1 MTEFWL
7 AVALMS
13 ALVLIAGWWF
23 LRRHGLVVTDLA
35 TQETLNTRKQE
46 IIQRETENLAL
57 YQQRVAE
64 LDSSFTQGEIDQDS
78 HEDLTKE
85 ARLQLAVDIEQA
97 DHVDNVSVLSSKKSS
112 KKSSAK
118 SSERSSET
126 SIKTPPDKAQ
136 GQTGIYIAIAL
147 VPLLALI
154 LYLPQGFSVGGS
166 LDYQVAQQLQ
176 GLETISDQRE
186 RNTQLLQLSSLLEKN
201 VPNNSRRE
209 DLLRLRADLYSAV
222 NQHQRAADVY
232 TALLK
237 RNNEDAGLTAYLA
250 QSTYLK
256 EIAEQQNQTDQ
267 APTFSPT
274 VQALL
279 AKALTLDPQQYLAL
293 SLSGMQAFSQ
303 ADYHLAI
310 KHWRAALAVYGAN
323 SPQAAS
329 LTGGIQAAEARL
341 GTQTVKA
348 GSTTTA
354 AEVNPISTEANIR
367 LKISIDQGLL
377 SAEDN
382 PDTPVFVF
390 ARAVNGPRMPLAA
403 KRLRLA
409 DLPIELLIT
418 ENDKMSVQS
427 IAGHSQLIVGA
438 RLARSGQPIAAS
450 GDLQSSE
457 LLVEVAASPDAAALT
472 ELYINTLK

>member
-23 LRRHGLVVTDLA
+23 LRSNRLAVKSYAAQRAINSHKLDL
-35 TQETLNTRKQE
+35 T
-46 IIQRETENLAL
+46 QREAENLAL

-64 LDSSFTQGEIDQDS
+64 LDLSFKQGEIDQDS
-78 HEDLTKE
+78 HTDLTTE

-97 DHVDNVSVLSSKKSS
+97 TQIDNTASKMTSEGPLVTVS
-112 KKSSAK
+112 
-118 SSERSSET
+118 
-126 SIKTPPDKAQ
+126 AQ
-136 GQTGIYIAIAL
+136 GQAAIYIAIAL
-147 VPLLALI
+147 IPLLALI

-176 GLETISDQRE
+176 ELETISDQRE
-186 RNTQLLQLSSLLEKN
+186 RNEQLLQLSSLLEKK

-222 NQHQRAADVY
+222 NQHERAAEVY

-237 RNNEDAGLTAYLA
+237 RNQEDAGLTAYLA
-250 QSTYLK
+250 QSIYLK
-256 EIAEQQNQTDQ
+256 EIAGQQNQNDQ
-267 APTFSPT
+267 AATFSPT

-323 SPQAAS
+323 SPQSAS

-348 GSTTTA
+348 GSGTSA
-354 AEVNPISTEANIR
+354 AAVNPISTEANIR
-367 LKISIDQGLL
+367 LKISIDKGLL
-377 SAEDN
+377 STEDN

-427 IAGHSQLIVGA
+427 ITGHTQLIVGA

-457 LLVEVAASPDAAALT
+457 LIVEVAASPDAAALT
-472 ELYINTLK
+472 ELYINTLN

>member
-23 LRRHGLVVTDLA
+23 LRRHGLVVPDLA
-35 TQETLNTRKQE
+35 TQDTFNTRKQE

-64 LDSSFTQGEIDQDS
+64 LDLSFTQGEIDQDS

-97 DHVDNVSVLSSKKSS
+97 DHVDNASVLSSKKSS
-112 KKSSAK
+112 AR

-186 RNTQLLQLSSLLEKN
+186 RNAQLLQLSSLLEKN

-232 TALLK
+232 KALLK

-348 GSTTTA
+348 GSATTA

-377 SAEDN
+377 SAEDK